1 MIYKIFRLLLVLD
14 KAGILNIPGNKLIMK
29 GKLKE
34 KIKLIN
40 VSFIKW
46 IWVLEY
52 IAQNKAI

>member
-1 MIYKIFRLLLVLD
+1 MIYKIFRLLLILD
-14 KAGILNIPGNKLIMK
+14 KAGILKIPGNKLIMK

-34 KIKLIN
+34 KIKLIK